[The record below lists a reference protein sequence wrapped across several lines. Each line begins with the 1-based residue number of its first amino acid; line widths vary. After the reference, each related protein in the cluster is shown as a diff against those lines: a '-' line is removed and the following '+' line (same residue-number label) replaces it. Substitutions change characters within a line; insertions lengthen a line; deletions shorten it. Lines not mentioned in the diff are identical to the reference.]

1 MKEDM
6 VYLMGRE
13 NTDYVKI
20 GITNDIDRR
29 LSQLKEKFK
38 DIEILS
44 IYVCPDRKN
53 AVDLEKNL
61 HSFLHHKRIQHE
73 WFILQTDEIMA
84 LHEAIIL
91 FYRVRSHK
99 FELIERENTFRNT
112 PQKPLVWSMET
123 INKRYY
129 F

>member
-1 MKEDM
+1 MPHTRTKTCCKAHNKTEA
-6 VYLMGRE
+6 L
-13 NTDYVKI
+13 
-20 GITNDIDRR
+20 
-29 LSQLKEKFK
+29 

-99 FELIERENTFRNT
+99 FELRERENTFRNT
-112 PQKPLVWSMET
+112 PQKPLVWSRET